1 MVLKQAVQ
9 LCGWFF
15 IIGLSCHA
23 RQKLIKEVR
32 KNSTDKTIIWK
43 YFSELFRVADTLLF
57 RLVRVRVPV
66 EVLHQNHNG
75 SFSEGVVNNSKN
87 SQSILLSIL
96 SPCTYQNLLTTSS
109 YMCSFRFY
117 NERTHT

>member
-1 MVLKQAVQ
+1 MALLIHQVLHEMVLKQAVQ

-23 RQKLIKEVR
+23 GQKLI
-32 KNSTDKTIIWK
+32 N
-43 YFSELFRVADTLLF
+43 ELFRVADALLF
-57 RLVRVRVPV
+57 RLVRVRLPL

-75 SFSEGVVNNSKN
+75 SFSEGVVDNSRN

-109 YMCSFRFY
+109 NRCSFRFY
-117 NERTHT
+117 KERTHI